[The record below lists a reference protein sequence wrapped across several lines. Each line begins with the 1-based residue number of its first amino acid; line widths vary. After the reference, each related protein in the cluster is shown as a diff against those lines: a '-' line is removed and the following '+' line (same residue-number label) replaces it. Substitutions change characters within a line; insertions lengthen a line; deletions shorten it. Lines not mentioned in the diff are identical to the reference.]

1 MRTVKDAALLPAVR
15 SNRPSQARRTAIVA
29 LMFLAFF
36 WVYFQ
41 RMGMAVIASDLEASF
56 GLSAAALGLLGAAY
70 FYPYA
75 LSQLP
80 VGMLVDRV
88 GARRVLP
95 ILVAVA
101 GLGSLLFALSGNF
114 GLAVGGRLLV
124 GIGAGAVWLSA
135 QRLFVNW
142 YHPRQFAT
150 LNGLMN
156 AVGNLGGIAGQLPLA
171 LAAATIGWRS
181 VFAGAGVLGLG
192 IALLCVAVVRDRP
205 RSVDAG
211 AVAAEKPVVSP
222 PKPSVRRDLRSVAAS
237 RDLWLLAAALL
248 PYVGSRFGFQSLWGG
263 PFFTDVYHLS
273 PSEVGTLL
281 MLMSLALAISSITM
295 GYLSDRVF
303 KSRKWLSVVGMALYT
318 LCWIPLTFGTSQ
330 IPQPALYLLVI
341 ALGAL
346 SSFWIPLYAQA
357 KELFPSAVAGTA
369 LAVVNL
375 FSTFGGAFYQQI
387 MGVAIGLFP
396 TTGHG
401 YSTSAYS
408 AAFGVCLAGVVV
420 ATGLVVASKE
430 KRWD

>member
-101 GLGSLLFALSGNF
+101 GLGSLLFAMSGDF

-222 PKPSVRRDLRSVAAS
+222 PKPSVRRDLR
-237 RDLWLLAAALL
+237 
-248 PYVGSRFGFQSLWGG
+248 
-263 PFFTDVYHLS
+263 
-273 PSEVGTLL
+273 
-281 MLMSLALAISSITM
+281 
-295 GYLSDRVF
+295 
-303 KSRKWLSVVGMALYT
+303 
-318 LCWIPLTFGTSQ
+318 
-330 IPQPALYLLVI
+330 
-341 ALGAL
+341 
-346 SSFWIPLYAQA
+346 
-357 KELFPSAVAGTA
+357 
-369 LAVVNL
+369 
-375 FSTFGGAFYQQI
+375 
-387 MGVAIGLFP
+387 
-396 TTGHG
+396 
-401 YSTSAYS
+401 
-408 AAFGVCLAGVVV
+408 
-420 ATGLVVASKE
+420 
-430 KRWD
+430 